1 MLLSHVVAE
10 EDGFYV
16 MNDVD
21 NTQNPVADANN
32 APATDE
38 TPATTD
44 APAAEGES
52 TETPAEG
59 ESKETPSEETPA
71 AE

>member
-1 MLLSHVVAE
+1 
-10 EDGFYV
+10 

-21 NTQNPVADANN
+21 NTQNPVADENN

-38 TPATTD
+38 TPATD
-44 APAAEGES
+44 APVAEGES

-59 ESKETPSEETPA
+59 GEEKPAEETPA